1 MEDETPVIAVVL
13 ASPTSE
19 AEKMAVDDLP
29 VESEVEQ
36 DPRPDPEQDVEPTPV
51 IVEIPRQ
58 DPELNV
64 DLPRP
69 DPAVEHQLQGR
80 KPAASEISGGYVPE
94 MGSALL
100 GAQAQAAGPS
110 ASATSGAGAERAS
123 TASPACVSDLVARQ
137 VPSLQPWPDPAFW

>member
-19 AEKMAVDDLP
+19 ADVMAVDDLR
-29 VESEVEQ
+29 VESELEQ
-36 DPRPDPEQDVEPTPV
+36 DPRPDPEKDVEPTPV

-69 DPAVEHQLQGR
+69 DPAVEGTSSKAGSPPPPRYPEDIYPRWVQLCLAHRPKQ
-80 KPAASEISGGYVPE
+80 PAP
-94 MGSALL
+94 
-100 GAQAQAAGPS
+100 P
-110 ASATSGAGAERAS
+110 
-123 TASPACVSDLVARQ
+123 P
-137 VPSLQPWPDPAFW
+137 LQPRGQGQNE